1 MGVSPIQGGSHIR
14 SFVFDLSELTL
25 AWGEGIWGAS
35 HPVISGVV
43 RLFFFFFSSSQLGFL
58 SNQLEGGG
66 RMEEEV
72 VIK

>member
-43 RLFFFFFSSSQLGFL
+43 RLFFFFLPLNLVSLVTSWK
-58 SNQLEGGG
+58 
-66 RMEEEV
+66 EEV
-72 VIK
+72 EWKRRW

>member
-43 RLFFFFFSSSQLGFL
+43 RLFFFFSSSQLGFL

>member
-43 RLFFFFFSSSQLGFL
+43 RLFFFFFLPLNLVSLVTSWK
-58 SNQLEGGG
+58 
-66 RMEEEV
+66 EEV
-72 VIK
+72 EWKRRW